1 MIIRDTLPRAATAL
15 LAALALVPALAAR
28 QADDAGKQAGE
39 KVTDR
44 GRIDWGKGELVATGL
59 GAIPNDEPN
68 SAKAYLRARGFAKL
82 DALRNLLM
90 VIDHVRIDSQTT
102 GADYE
107 AKSDEIRAEVK
118 GIIRGARVVAEK
130 RIPMGNSTMIEVT
143 VETPMYGEDS
153 VASAFLPEV
162 VERNH
167 ASVYRIPEQTGASVA
182 PEPLRNVERS
192 SILPPVKL
200 MSPSLLH
207 GIDPGAQYGVTHPG
221 EPVTSL
227 IIDARGAKV
236 GRCMSPK
243 IRRVDGGEVWGSVN
257 VDPDYVIE
265 HGIVSYAHSISEAR
279 RSERTGSNPLI
290 VRAVGGAGARF
301 VDDAV
306 VSDEDAEAFM
316 AANKQDGFLD
326 KFHVVFI
333 VDQNQ

>member
-1 MIIRDTLPRAATAL
+1 MIKATVPRAALAL
-15 LAALALVPALAAR
+15 LGACILVPALAAR
-28 QADDAGKQAGE
+28 QVDDTKLPGE

-82 DALRNLLM
+82 DALRNVLM

-107 AKSDEIRAEVK
+107 AKNDEIRAEVK
-118 GIIRGARVVAEK
+118 GIVRGARVIAEK

-143 VETPMYGEDS
+143 VEVPMYGEQS

-162 VERNH
+162 IERNH
-167 ASVYRIPEQTGASVA
+167 TTQYRVAEQPNGPPVVDSLPSIGRAST
-182 PEPLRNVERS
+182 
-192 SILPPVKL
+192 LPPVRL
-200 MSPSLLH
+200 IAPSLLR
-207 GIDPGAQYGVTHPG
+207 GLDPGIQYGVTHAG

-243 IRRVDGGEVWGSVN
+243 IRRTDGTEIWGSVN

-279 RSERTGSNPLI
+279 KSDRAGSNPLI

-306 VSDEDAEAFM
+306 VSDEDAEAFLT
-316 AANKQDGFLD
+316 ANKQDGFLD